1 MIHMTIDP
9 ERRSRNRQTLAAH
22 NLDAVICRLP
32 ENVLLLAGF
41 WPISS
46 AAFVVFTDEGESW
59 LIAVESRIE
68 VVPEGA
74 ADHVLWY
81 PVGPDVLQSAGRLL
95 SEVARE
101 AKLGRG
107 RIGLELGFESVAT
120 GHTGGEV
127 FVPAAATR
135 AAVEGALPAATF
147 VDAAPALEQSRRRK
161 TAYEIKRLRD
171 ANEIAGFGLQAF
183 CETYEP
189 GRSEAEVAA
198 AVEAA
203 IMARGIGHA
212 GARHV
217 RGWAQLMT
225 GPPSAHAHSTHPAT
239 SARRIERGDLG
250 VLELGTVVDGFWS
263 DLTRTLVAGGSATEQ
278 QATMYRAVTDAVDA
292 AVRGAH
298 AGMTGGEVDALARTV
313 INDRGYGDLFVHP
326 TGHGLGFRYHESA
339 PSLRPRS
346 QDPVEVG
353 AVTSIEP
360 GLYRE
365 DFGGMRLEE
374 NVVYAEDGVEV
385 LSTSSTELGA

>member
-1 MIHMTIDP
+1 MAIDP
-9 ERRSRNRQTLAAH
+9 ERQSRNRDTLAAH

-46 AAFVVFTDEGESW
+46 AAFVVLTRDGDSW
-59 LIAVESRIE
+59 LIVVESRIE
-68 VVPEGA
+68 VLPEGA

-81 PVGPDVLQSAGRLL
+81 KSGPDSLDAVGRLL
-95 SEVARE
+95 RQGLADARLDR
-101 AKLGRG
+101 A

-135 AAVEGALPAATF
+135 AAVEGALPGATF
-147 VDAAPALEQSRRRK
+147 ADATPALEESRRCK
-161 TAYEIKRLRD
+161 TPYEIERLRH

-183 CETYEP
+183 RETYEQ
-189 GRSEAEVAA
+189 GRREAEVAA

-203 IMARGIGHA
+203 IMARGIGYA

-263 DLTRTLVAGGSATEQ
+263 DLTRTLVAGGTPSEQ
-278 QATMYRAVTDAVDA
+278 QMTMYRAVTDAVDA
-292 AVRGAH
+292 AVTGAH
-298 AGMTGGEVDALARTV
+298 AGMTGGEVDALARAV
-313 INDRGYGDLFVHP
+313 IDGRGYGDLFVHP
-326 TGHGLGFRYHESA
+326 TGHGLGYRYHESA
-339 PSLRPRS
+339 PTLRPGS
-346 QDPVEVG
+346 LDPVEVG
-353 AVTSIEP
+353 TVTSIEP

-365 DFGGMRLEE
+365 DFGGMRLEQ
-374 NVVYAEDGVEV
+374 NVVYTKDGVEL
-385 LSTSSTELGA
+385 LSIAPTELGA